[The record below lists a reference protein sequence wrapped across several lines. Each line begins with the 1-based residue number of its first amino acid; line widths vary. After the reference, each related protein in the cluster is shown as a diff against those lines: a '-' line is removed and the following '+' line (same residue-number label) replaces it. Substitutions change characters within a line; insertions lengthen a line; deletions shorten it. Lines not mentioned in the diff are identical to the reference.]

1 MKNYLKELNSHSDNN
16 IFDDIKLDVCTR
28 VKKAMYE
35 LSLVLDFALD
45 HNNLSTFDDFLSST
59 KIEEI

>member
-1 MKNYLKELNSHSDNN
+1 MKLYLKELNSHSDNN
-16 IFDDIKLDVCTR
+16 IFDDIKLDVCNR
-28 VKKAMYE
+28 VKKAMFE

-45 HNNLSTFDDFLSST
+45 HNNISTFDDFLSST